1 MASESACRLSPV
13 LSHPAGAGLKASCVP
28 FPPGENLCSLHLDC
42 CVLSRFSCVWLFVT
56 PWTAARQVCLSVG
69 FSRQESWSGLPC
81 PLPEDLP
88 HPGTES
94 ESPALAAGFFTLW
107 ATRKAPCGH
116 RTIILKETYC
126 IAHRTLLSV
135 MRQPRWEGSFLW
147 GEQIHMYVVESLC
160 YSPETITTLLI
171 GYTPIQ
177 N

>member
-1 MASESACRLSPV
+1 MLNKNHCCRMASESACRLSPV

-88 HPGTES
+88 NPGIEPISLSYDSFTSRHILYSQHTWE
-94 ESPALAAGFFTLW
+94 ALL
-107 ATRKAPCGH
+107 APRIPH
-116 RTIILKETYC
+116 VPLF
-126 IAHRTLLSV
+126 
-135 MRQPRWEGSFLW
+135 P
-147 GEQIHMYVVESLC
+147 
-160 YSPETITTLLI
+160 PLLI
-171 GYTPIQ
+171 LFCVLSL
-177 N
+177 